1 MAAVDKAVVMRMLRN
16 TPEFKPVE
24 VDVAEELIDAYL
36 DDPVKSGYLVVVAT
50 TDSGVVG
57 YACYGPTP
65 ITESTW
71 DVYWMAVNRDSQGR
85 GIGGALLAAVEADIA
100 RRGGRLIVIETSSKA
115 GYARAQRFY
124 SSQGYQMH
132 NRITEFYEPGDDK
145 LTYLKRLG

>member
-1 MAAVDKAVVMRMLRN
+1 
-16 TPEFKPVE
+16 
-24 VDVAEELIDAYL
+24 
-36 DDPVKSGYLVVVAT
+36 VVAT
-50 TDSGVVG
+50 TDSGVAG

-100 RRGGRLIVIETSSKA
+100 HRGGRLIVIETSSKA

>member
-1 MAAVDKAVVMRMLRN
+1 MAAADKAVVMRMLRN